1 MKPRIAVLGCGYWGS
16 NHIRTLKSLDA
27 LYAVSD
33 ANRARAEGFASE
45 QDCLAIDPEE
55 LYERD
60 DVDAIVMA
68 LPPQFHAENTIRAV
82 RNGKDVLVEK
92 PAALT
97 ASDAERAVKAAR
109 EARRIFMVGHVLRF
123 HPAFERLKAL
133 IDAGELGEVRYIHS
147 HRLGLGKFH
156 TENDAL
162 WDLAPHD
169 LSMIVAITGEPPDEI
184 RGEGAA
190 LLDHLS
196 DFAHLHMHFPSGIR
210 SHLFASRLNPYRERR
225 LTVVGTRAM
234 AVFDDVEPWERKLAV
249 YRHAIWQDSGHW
261 AFTANEPSYVKVEQ
275 GMPLTREL
283 QHFMHC
289 IRTREEPRTNGEEA
303 ILVLEILTAGTVTH
317 DSPTHPALPAGTM
330 VAEGKAPQEKTG

>member
-16 NHIRTLKSLDA
+16 NHIRTLKSLGA
-27 LYAVSD
+27 LSAVSD

-45 QDCLAIDPEE
+45 QECRAVDPDDLMRDPEI
-55 LYERD
+55 
-60 DVDAIVMA
+60 DAIVMA
-68 LPPQFHAENTIRAV
+68 LPPQFHAESAIKAV
-82 RNGKDVLVEK
+82 KAGKHVLVEK
-92 PAALT
+92 PIALT
-97 ASDAERAVKAAR
+97 VRDAERAVKVAH
-109 EARRIFMVGHVLRF
+109 EAGRVYMVGHVLRF
-123 HPAFERLKAL
+123 HPAFETLKAL

-169 LSMIVAITGEPPDEI
+169 LSMILAITGAPPVEV

-196 DFAHLHMHFPSGIR
+196 DFAHLHMRFENGLR

-225 LTVVGTRAM
+225 LTVVGDKAM
-234 AVFDDVEPWERKLAV
+234 AVFDDVEPWGRKLAV
-249 YRHAIWQDSGHW
+249 YRHSVWQDSGQW
-261 AFTANEPSYVKVEQ
+261 AFTNNEPTYVPVEE

-283 QHFMHC
+283 QHFLDC
-289 IRTREEPRTNGEEA
+289 IENNRKPRTTGEEA
-303 ILVLEILTAGTVTH
+303 IEVLRILTAGTVSHIGDNT
-317 DSPTHPALPAGTM
+317 DVSAQAQAG
-330 VAEGKAPQEKTG
+330 EWGQSRFIQDR

>member
-82 RNGKDVLVEK
+82 RSGKDVLVEK

-109 EARRIFMVGHVLRF
+109 EERRIFMVGHVLRF

-317 DSPTHPALPAGTM
+317 DSPTHPALPVGTM
-330 VAEGKAPQEKTG
+330 VAEGKAPQEKAG